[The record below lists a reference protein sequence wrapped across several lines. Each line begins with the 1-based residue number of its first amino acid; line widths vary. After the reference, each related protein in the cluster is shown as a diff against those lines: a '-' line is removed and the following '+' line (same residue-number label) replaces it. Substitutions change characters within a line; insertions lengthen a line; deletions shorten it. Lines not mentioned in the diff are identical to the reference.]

1 MSTSGAKKRTRVS
14 ADLKLQGALCLRVA
28 IYWVICQVVFGIA
41 VLAFF
46 ALQESNPD
54 STRLTAWSLI
64 TPAAIISGLVLP
76 LVLLDL
82 LIFSNRF
89 AGPVL
94 RIRNYLA
101 ELVRGQSA
109 SAFKLRK
116 GDYFADICDNLNQ
129 VGEQLQAQ
137 READS
142 QATPG
147 LPSGSTSSEH
157 TPSLAET
164 S

>member
-1 MSTSGAKKRTRVS
+1 MSTSGKSKRTRVS
-14 ADLKLQGALCLRVA
+14 ADLRLQGALCLRVA
-28 IYWVICQVVFGIA
+28 IYWVICQLVFGIA

-46 ALQESNPD
+46 TLQESNPE
-54 STRLTAWSLI
+54 STPLTPWSLI
-64 TPAAIISGLVLP
+64 TPAAVISGLVLP

-101 ELVRGQSA
+101 ELARGQSA

-116 GDYFADICDNLNQ
+116 GDYFVDICDNLNQ
-129 VGEQLQAQ
+129 VGEQLQDFRHTDTQ
-137 READS
+137 RAADS
-142 QATPG
+142 TIGCAGNEPV
-147 LPSGSTSSEH
+147 
-157 TPSLAET
+157 PSLAET
-164 S
+164 P